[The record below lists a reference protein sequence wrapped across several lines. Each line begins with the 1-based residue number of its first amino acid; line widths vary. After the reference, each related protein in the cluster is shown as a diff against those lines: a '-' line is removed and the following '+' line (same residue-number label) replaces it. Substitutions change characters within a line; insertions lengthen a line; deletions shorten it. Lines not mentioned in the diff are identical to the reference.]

1 MTEIAGVTGGRSS
14 GFLRHYDAVHTKL
27 IYDSPLIIPNIEILF
42 DCSAS
47 FNDGGKSIPTNTCC
61 MTHLTIKRDKL
72 KHLLSL
78 N

>member
-1 MTEIAGVTGGRSS
+1 MEGVQDFCVTMTQCIQ
-14 GFLRHYDAVHTKL
+14 KL
-27 IYDSPLIIPNIEILF
+27 IYDSPLIISNIEMLF

-61 MTHLTIKRDKL
+61 MMHLTIKRDKL

>member
-1 MTEIAGVTGGRSS
+1 MEGVQGFCVIMTQCIQ
-14 GFLRHYDAVHTKL
+14 KL
-27 IYDSPLIIPNIEILF
+27 IYDSPLIIPNIEMLF

-61 MTHLTIKRDKL
+61 MIHLIIKRDKL